1 MSHPTHPLHLIGGLS
16 LWAIWF
22 VITYGGLSVACRWQD
37 DQADSLLSFTNPVL
51 LLFSVVMILVLIRCM
66 QRSWHAAR
74 EVKPGPSRFI
84 TTLAAALY
92 AASALAVAAVA
103 LPLLRLPPCL

>member
-1 MSHPTHPLHLIGGLS
+1 
-16 LWAIWF
+16 
-22 VITYGGLSVACRWQD
+22 
-37 DQADSLLSFTNPVL
+37 
-51 LLFSVVMILVLIRCM
+51 M